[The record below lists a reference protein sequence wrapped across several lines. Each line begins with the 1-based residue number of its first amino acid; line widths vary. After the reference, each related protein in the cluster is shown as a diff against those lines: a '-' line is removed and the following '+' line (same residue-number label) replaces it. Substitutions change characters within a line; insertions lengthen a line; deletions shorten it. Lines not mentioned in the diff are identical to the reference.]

1 MKIHKSTEYDQIKGM
16 LNTLRNL
23 NESKKK
29 NSNILMEQVTNSINS
44 DEMSSNNEVDDE
56 STKEQYDNIEVINDI
71 EVKLLSTD
79 KEDTELRPDEKDI
92 ISQLVDS
99 FRQEVSQ
106 ISELEPGFTISEKQ
120 VRLDGNATEMD
131 INFTFIA
138 GEDMG
143 LYVTSEM
150 ALVDDKVLEFMTKLG
165 KFYITFSTAVEPLI
179 RDRKIT

>member
-1 MKIHKSTEYDQIKGM
+1 MKIQKSSEYDQIKGM

-23 NESKKK
+23 NESKRK
-29 NSNILMEQVTNSINS
+29 NFNILIEQEDPSPSTS
-44 DEMSSNNEVDDE
+44 DTEVDVN
-56 STKEQYDNIEVINDI
+56 STKEQYDNIEVINDVEI
-71 EVKLLSTD
+71 KLLSTD
-79 KEDTELRPDEKDI
+79 EEDIELRPDEKDI
-92 ISQLVDS
+92 LSQLIDS

-120 VRLDGNATEMD
+120 VRLDGNASEMD

-150 ALVDDKVLEFMTKLG
+150 ALLDDKVLDFLNKLS
-165 KFYITFSTAVEPLI
+165 KFNITFTTSVEPLI
-179 RDRKIT
+179 RERKTT